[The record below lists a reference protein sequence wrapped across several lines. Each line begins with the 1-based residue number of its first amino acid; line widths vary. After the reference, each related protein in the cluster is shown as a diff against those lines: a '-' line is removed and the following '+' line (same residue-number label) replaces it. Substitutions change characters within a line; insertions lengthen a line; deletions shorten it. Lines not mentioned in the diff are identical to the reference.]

1 MISAIV
7 LAAGASARMG
17 EPKALLKIGEKT
29 FLQHIIDVLH
39 SACILDTVIVLGN
52 DAVEIQNTLDWFQGK
67 VVINDNWQ
75 QGQLSSII
83 AGMNMLDGT
92 DLHGVMISPVD
103 HPLISQGLLVD
114 LLQTFWKSKK
124 KIVLP
129 VYDQKRGHPV
139 IFSKELFDELKS
151 APINVGA
158 RFVVRQHSNDVAEL
172 VTTEEGVVQNI
183 DTPEDYEMKILSRL
197 K

>member
-1 MISAIV
+1 MISGIV

-29 FLQHIIDVLH
+29 FLQHVIDVLH

-52 DAVEIQNTLDWFQGK
+52 DAVKIQNTLDWFQGK
-67 VVINDNWQ
+67 VIINDNWQ

-83 AGMNMLDGT
+83 AGMNMLNGT
-92 DLHGVMISPVD
+92 DLHGVMICPVD

-151 APINVGA
+151 APMNVGA
-158 RFVVRQHSNDVAEL
+158 RFVVRQHPNDVAEL
-172 VTTEEGVVQNI
+172 VTAEDGVVQNI

>member
-39 SACILDTVIVLGN
+39 SACILDNVIVLGN
-52 DAVEIQNTLDWFQGK
+52 DAVKIQNTLDWFQGK

-83 AGMNMLDGT
+83 AGTNMLNGT
-92 DLHGVMISPVD
+92 DLHGVMICPVD
-103 HPLISQGLLVD
+103 HPLISQSLLVD

-129 VYDQKRGHPV
+129 VYNQKRGHPV
-139 IFSKELFDELKS
+139 IFSKELFDELKL
-151 APINVGA
+151 APMNIGA
-158 RFVVRQHSNDVAEL
+158 RFVVHQHSNDVAEL
-172 VTTEEGVVQNI
+172 VTTEEGVIQNI
-183 DTPEDYEMKILSRL
+183 DTPEDYEMKIPSRF

>member
-39 SACILDTVIVLGN
+39 SACILDNVIVLGN
-52 DAVEIQNTLDWFQGK
+52 EAVEIQNTLEWFQGK
-67 VVINDNWQ
+67 VVINSNWQ

-83 AGMNMLDGT
+83 AGINVLNVT
-92 DLHGVMISPVD
+92 DLHGVLIYPVD
-103 HPLISQGLLVD
+103 HPLISQSLIVD

-151 APINVGA
+151 APMNIGA
-158 RFVVRQHSNDVAEL
+158 RFVVHKHPEDIAE
-172 VTTEEGVVQNI
+172 VDTAEEGVVQNI
-183 DTPEDYEMKILSRL
+183 DTPEDYEMKILSRFR
-197 K
+197 

>member
-17 EPKALLKIGEKT
+17 EPKAILKIGEKT
-29 FLQHIIDVLH
+29 FLQHIVDVLY

-52 DAVEIQNTLDWFQGK
+52 DAVKIQNTLDWFQGK

-83 AGMNMLDGT
+83 AGMNRLNGT
-92 DLHGVMISPVD
+92 DLHGVMICPVD

>member
-17 EPKALLKIGEKT
+17 EPKAILKIGEKT
-29 FLQHIIDVLH
+29 FLQHIVDVLY

-52 DAVEIQNTLDWFQGK
+52 DAVKIQNTLDWFQGK

-83 AGMNMLDGT
+83 AGMNRLNGT
-92 DLHGVMISPVD
+92 DLHGVMICPVD

-172 VTTEEGVVQNI
+172 VTTEEGIVQNI